1 MEPNETSLMMQNELS
16 LMSQAF
22 VPNFI
27 RSNMDDED

>member
-1 MEPNETSLMMQNELS
+1 MEPNETSLMMQKELS

-27 RSNMDDED
+27 LSNMDDED